1 VALLSPELLQKLARL
16 RLGSRRRVPSAA
28 DGAQRSRRRGQS
40 QEFLDHRPYVPGD
53 DLRFLDWHLYGRL
66 DSLWIKLFE
75 EERDRTV
82 QLLVDCSGS
91 MEGGKLTIA
100 RELAAALGFVA
111 LGGTDRVSVAA
122 VDDALRAYAPP
133 ARGRRAA
140 PRVFEALEAVN
151 PGASTQLDA
160 ALARMPRPRGGGVG
174 VLFTDAFYPGEPGEA
189 LHAPMERAL
198 RRLRGLGLE
207 LHLVHLL
214 DPVDVRPALDGD
226 VRLIDRETGEEVDLT
241 IDPDVLDRYEQTV
254 RAWAADLEALC
265 ARLGV
270 GYVRLLST
278 ASVEQVLLRD
288 LRRLGLIT

>member
-1 VALLSPELLQKLARL
+1 V
-16 RLGSRRRVPSAA
+16 
-28 DGAQRSRRRGQS
+28 
-40 QEFLDHRPYVPGD
+40 
-53 DLRFLDWHLYGRL
+53 
-66 DSLWIKLFE
+66 
-75 EERDRTV
+75 
-82 QLLVDCSGS
+82 
-91 MEGGKLTIA
+91 
-100 RELAAALGFVA
+100 AAALKSTFVY
-111 LGGTDRVSVAA
+111 G
-122 VDDALRAYAPP
+122 
-133 ARGRRAA
+133 
-140 PRVFEALEAVN
+140 
-151 PGASTQLDA
+151 
-160 ALARMPRPRGGGVG
+160 
-174 VLFTDAFYPGEPGEA
+174 
-189 LHAPMERAL
+189 